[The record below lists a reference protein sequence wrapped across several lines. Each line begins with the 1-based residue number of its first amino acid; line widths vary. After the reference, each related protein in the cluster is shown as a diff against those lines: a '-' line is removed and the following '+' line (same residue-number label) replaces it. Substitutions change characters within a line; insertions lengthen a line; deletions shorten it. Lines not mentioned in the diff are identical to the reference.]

1 MDWLA
6 QLEYGK
12 LLLLAL
18 ILTRISGVVM
28 TAPVFGA
35 QDVPMQ
41 IRALLAFA
49 LSLLILPTQ
58 WNATIPWPGTTLNF
72 LVYVG
77 SELLIGLSL
86 GLGLQILFTGIQLT
100 GQILAQAGGEAMA
113 EIYDPSIDQEISV
126 HSRLMFLL
134 TLVLFLTMGGHR
146 VVMAGLLDTFV
157 TLPLGHCAFPHTI
170 PETLVALLSQSF
182 SLAVR
187 AAAPTMTALL
197 LATVS
202 LGLIGRT
209 VPQLNVMG
217 LGFGVNALVLPA
229 VLCLSLGAAA
239 LLFQDQVEPALT
251 SLLEALHA
259 PARTVWL
266 GS

>member
-18 ILTRISGVVM
+18 ILTRISGLVM

-35 QDVPMQ
+35 QDVPVQ

-49 LSLLILPTQ
+49 LSLLMLPTQ
-58 WNATIPWPGTTLNF
+58 WNTPIPWPGTTLNF

-86 GLGLQILFTGIQLT
+86 GLGMQILFAGIQLT
-100 GQILAQAGGEAMA
+100 GQVLAQAGGEAMA
-113 EIYDPSIDQEISV
+113 EIYDPSMDQEV
-126 HSRLMFLL
+126 PVLSRLLFLL
-134 TLVLFLTMGGHR
+134 TLVLFLTIGGHR
-146 VVMAGLLDTFV
+146 AVMAGLLDTFA
-157 TLPLGHCAFPHTI
+157 TLPLGHCAFPHEI
-170 PETLVALLSQSF
+170 PETLVALVTQSF

-187 AAAPTMTALL
+187 AAAPTVTALL
-197 LATVS
+197 LATVV
-202 LGLIGRT
+202 LGLVGRT
-209 VPQLNVMG
+209 IPQLNVMV

-229 VLCLSLGAAA
+229 MLCLSIGATAW
-239 LLFQDQVEPALT
+239 LFQEQVEPALT

-259 PARTVWL
+259 PLRGGWL
-266 GS
+266 GG